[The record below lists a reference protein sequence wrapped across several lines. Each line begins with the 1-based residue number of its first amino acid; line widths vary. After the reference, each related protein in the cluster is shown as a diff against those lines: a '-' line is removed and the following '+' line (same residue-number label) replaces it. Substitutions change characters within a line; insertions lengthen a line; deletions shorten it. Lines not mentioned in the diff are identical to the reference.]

1 LKVVIA
7 GSRNFNDYDYMKSQL
22 NTYNITYIISGGAKG
37 ADTLAEKYAKEN
49 NIPIEI
55 IKPEWNLYG
64 KKAGIIRNEIML
76 KKLGKKDLAIFFW
89 DNNSPGTKHGIE
101 YCKRNKIPYIV
112 FNYTS
117 KTIF

>member
-1 LKVVIA
+1 MVKNWYNKK
-7 GSRNFNDYDYMKSQL
+7 RNN
-22 NTYNITYIISGGAKG
+22 AK
-37 ADTLAEKYAKEN
+37 K
-49 NIPIEI
+49 
-55 IKPEWNLYG
+55 
-64 KKAGIIRNEIML
+64 IRKRRFSN
-76 KKLGKKDLAIFFW
+76 FFW